1 MKLQR
6 STTATRILLL
16 IAVLCIGSMSY
27 SISYA
32 GSDNLS
38 FDVKVTIV
46 ARTCN
51 LNDDL
56 PIDIGFGMVDAPNID
71 GSNNYVK
78 QINYTLV
85 CEGAQND
92 PALKLRFSGQEA
104 SFGNGLLRTTEPNLA
119 IKLKQGN
126 DLNSTQEFS
135 LNSFVNFQY
144 STPPV
149 ITATLV
155 KSNSG
160 GIDDGDFS
168 ASSTF
173 TVEYQ

>member
-1 MKLQR
+1 MKLQH
-6 STTATRILLL
+6 SVTAARMPLL

-46 ARTCN
+46 TRTCN
-51 LNDDL
+51 LNDNL
-56 PIDIGFGMVDAPNID
+56 PIDIGFGLVDVPNID
-71 GSNNYVK
+71 GNSNYVE
-78 QINYTLV
+78 QISYTLV
-85 CEGAQND
+85 CDGAQTD
-92 PALKLRFSGQEA
+92 PALKFRFSGQEA
-104 SFGNGLLRTTEPNLA
+104 SFGTGLLRTTESNLA
-119 IKLKQGN
+119 IKLKQGK
-126 DLNSTQEFS
+126 DLNSTQDFS

-155 KSNSG
+155 KSNTG